1 MNSPSSILDPGWPAA
16 RGRRRPLHWPTRSW
30 GRSGPRRGRSCAR
43 SCAAV
48 GWKGESFGRALSA
61 SEADRRR
68 ITNIEVPFLP
78 FLPVSFISFLPR
90 RTSAKLPCGS
100 VTTRHE
106 AKKQRSCTACRRP
119 PYPSAGISSTRRF
132 SESSPPS
139 RNERRCGRTRAQ
151 GRAMAGARTLSFAQG
166 DLPRECITR

>member
-30 GRSGPRRGRSCAR
+30 GRSGPHRGRSCAR

-106 AKKQRSCTACRRP
+106 AKKLHRLP
-119 PYPSAGISSTRRF
+119 PTTEPPAGISSTIRF
-132 SESSPPS
+132 SGSSPPS
-139 RNERRCGRTRAQ
+139 RNERRCGCTRAQ